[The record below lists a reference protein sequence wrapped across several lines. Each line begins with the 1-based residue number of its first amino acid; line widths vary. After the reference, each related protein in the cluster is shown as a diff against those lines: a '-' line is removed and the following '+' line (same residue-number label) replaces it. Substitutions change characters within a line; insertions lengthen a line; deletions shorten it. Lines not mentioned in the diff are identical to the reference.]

1 MVNPY
6 PIIVSTEIL
15 TNKKVL
21 HIDFYLKKCCGEDKN
36 IN

>member
-21 HIDFYLKKCCGEDKN
+21 HIDFYLKNAVGKTRT
-36 IN
+36 